1 VGQTALKTREV
12 IQKAIGGVLLID
24 EAYALSRY
32 ESGNDFGIE
41 AIDTLVALMEEHR
54 QDWW

>member
-12 IQKAIGGVLLID
+12 IQKALGGVLLID

-32 ESGNDFGIE
+32 ETGNDFGIE
-41 AIDTLVALMEEHR
+41 AIDTLVAMMEEHR
-54 QDWW
+54 ETWW